1 MTEQAHID
9 KVKNYYGHVLANKN
23 DLKTTACCVGE
34 SLPPYLSDIVSK
46 IHHDVKVKFYGCG
59 VPVPGSLNGLT
70 VLDLGSGSGRDAYLF
85 SALVGEKGKVIGV
98 DMTKGQL
105 DVANQYKDFHQKE
118 FGHSSSNVEFCQGY
132 IEDLASAD
140 ISDNSIDLVVSNCV
154 INLSPDKN
162 RVFSEIF
169 RVLKPGGELYF
180 SDVYTDRRL
189 SDELR
194 ADPVVLGECL
204 GGALY
209 VEDFRR
215 ILLEVGCHDYR
226 QVSNS
231 VIEVTNP
238 EIKRKVGNANFYSI
252 TYRAFKLDLEDR
264 CEDYGQVAT
273 YKGSIDQYP
282 NSFALDDHHFFETG
296 KPMLVC
302 SNTADML
309 QKTRFK
315 QHFEVSEKKE
325 HFGLF
330 DCGPEA
336 SSSNGADNAAC
347 C

>member
-1 MTEQAHID
+1 MTDENHIK
-9 KVKNYYGHVLANKN
+9 KVKDYYGHVLANKN

-34 SLPPYLSDIVSK
+34 SLPPYLSNIVNK
-46 IHHDVKVKFYGCG
+46 IHNDVKVKFYGCG
-59 VPVPGSLNGLT
+59 VPVPGSLEGLT

-85 SALVGEKGKVIGV
+85 SALVGEQGKVIGV
-98 DMTKGQL
+98 DMTKEQL
-105 DVANQYKDFHQKE
+105 AVANQYKDFHTKE
-118 FGHSSSNVEFCQGY
+118 FGYKTSNVEFRQAY
-132 IEDLASAD
+132 IEDLSSAD
-140 ISDNSIDLVVSNCV
+140 INDNSVDLVVSNCV
-154 INLSPDKN
+154 INLSPDKEK
-162 RVFSEIF
+162 VFSEIF

-189 SDELR
+189 SEELR
-194 ADPVVLGECL
+194 TDPVVLGECL

-215 ILLEVGCHDYR
+215 ILFQVGCSDYR

-238 EIKRKVGNANFYSI
+238 DIKAKTGNAKFYSI
-252 TYRAFKLDLEDR
+252 TYRAFKLELEDR

-273 YKGSIDQYP
+273 YLGTIDENP
-282 NSFALDDHHFFETG
+282 HSFTLDDHHVFETQ
-296 KPMLVC
+296 KPMLIC

-309 QKTRFK
+309 SKTRFK
-315 QHFEVSEKKE
+315 DHFQVSDKKQ

-330 DCGPEA
+330 DCGPDA
-336 SSSNGADNAAC
+336 STNQNSDSAAC

>member
-1 MTEQAHID
+1 MTEQSHID

-34 SLPPYLSDIVSK
+34 SLPPYLSEIVSK
-46 IHHDVKVKFYGCG
+46 IHNDVKAKFYGCG
-59 VPVPGSLNGLT
+59 VPVPGNLEGLT

-85 SALVGEKGKVIGV
+85 SALVGEEGKVLGV
-98 DMTKGQL
+98 DMTQEQL
-105 DVANQYKDFHQKE
+105 EVAQQYQEFHQKA
-118 FGHSSSNVEFCQGY
+118 FGHSSSNVKFTQGY

-140 ISDNSIDLVVSNCV
+140 VSDNSVDLVVSNCV
-154 INLSPDKN
+154 INLSPDKE

-189 SDELR
+189 SEELR
-194 ADPVVLGECL
+194 TDPVVLGECL

-215 ILLEVGCHDYR
+215 ILEKVGCSDYR

-238 EIKRKVGNANFYSI
+238 EIKRKTGNANFYSI

-273 YKGSIDQYP
+273 YKGSIEEYP
-282 NSFALDDHHFFETG
+282 NHFALDEHHFFETG
-296 KPMLVC
+296 RPMLVC

-309 QKTRFK
+309 SKTRFK
-315 QHFEVSEKKE
+315 EHFQVTEKKE

-330 DCGPEA
+330 DCGP
-336 SSSNGADNAAC
+336 GAGVTGQADSAAC